1 MTLLYASTKN
11 IQPKTNSKR
20 PTKVALIGD
29 SITELSTYPTH
40 LAYLLGPA
48 YTVGNFGVCGTT
60 ITLDSASPYIY
71 TEAIKAA
78 KKYEPD
84 TVVIMLGTN
93 DADKPILQANFLADY
108 STLIEQFSSLENK
121 PNIYLVLPPPIFSS
135 WGGLSG
141 EVLTKEI
148 IPAIE
153 RIAKTNNRSLIDV
166 FSVLQNSSYFF
177 DGVHPNDCGG
187 KVIAEVIY
195 HVLLLN

>member
-1 MTLLYASTKN
+1 MTAMFASAKN
-11 IQPKTNSKR
+11 MQPQTNPKR
-20 PTKVALIGD
+20 QTKVALIGD
-29 SITELSTYPTH
+29 SITELSIYPTH
-40 LAYLLGPA
+40 LAYLLGSA
-48 YTVGNFGVCGTT
+48 YIVGNFGVCGTT

-71 TEAIKAA
+71 TEAIKAS

-84 TVVIMLGTN
+84 SVVIMLGTN

-141 EVLTKEI
+141 EVLAKEI

-153 RIAKTNNRSLIDV
+153 RIAKTNNRTLIDV
-166 FSVLQNSSYFF
+166 FSILKNSSYFF
-177 DGVHPNDCGG
+177 DGVHPNDLGG
-187 KVIAEVIY
+187 KVIAEAV
-195 HVLLLN
+195 HRVLTMN